1 MKINPDKYIKQLDQY
16 LSGMIDL
23 SPNQLRAIDILL
35 KKSLPDLKSEETHGT
50 TQSNITITIRQEPT

>member
-1 MKINPDKYIKQLDQY
+1 MKINPDKYIKQLDLY

-35 KKSLPDLKSEETHGT
+35 KKSLPDARPEEAHGT
-50 TQSNITITIRQEPT
+50 AQGNITITIRKE